1 MFDSIITACIIV
13 MAACLL
19 VGLAAVILTRDE
31 LSRVVMADLIFYTM
45 VAIYLLWTL
54 FHSSMIS
61 YEIAVLSGLVCGAI
75 PTLSMARII
84 SRGRR

>member
-1 MFDSIITACIIV
+1 MFVSIITACIVV

>member
-1 MFDSIITACIIV
+1 MFVSIITGCIVV
-13 MAACLL
+13 MSACLL

-31 LSRVVMADLIFYTM
+31 LSRVVMADLVFYAM